1 MVGKV
6 TTIQYA
12 SASRIPSIMGHN
24 PYSTPNDELDASIKA
39 VAGGYHAL
47 PQIEIEAADWGN
59 DMENMILEKAAKKL
73 GLRDLKLDYPEAYY
87 YKDILQ
93 ASLDGGAIADDIE
106 VTTDPANNIYVMNSN
121 NVITLSGPGVLES
134 KLTRVAPSDTPAL
147 YRGPLQLQAQMLC
160 TGAQW
165 GVIATLY
172 QGVEMYLYLYKA
184 DFDVQNQIIMA
195 CSDFKRRVAEQ
206 DYYPALSAAEATTM
220 HPQADD
226 DIEIEADDDLRE
238 KIERLAHLRTEL
250 KAYQALV
257 DDLQTDIMNAM
268 GDASSCN
275 AGLYR
280 VTWPM
285 RRVKAKPEQHKII
298 PAVEEQWVRSKT
310 LKVEGL

>member
-12 SASRIPSIMGHN
+12 SASRVPAIMGHN

-39 VAGGYHAL
+39 VEGSYHAL
-47 PQIEIEAADWGN
+47 PQMEIEAADWGN
-59 DMENMILEKAAKKL
+59 DLEDMILEKAAKKL
-73 GLRDLKLDYPEAYY
+73 GLRDLKLDYPEAYH

-93 ASLDGGAIADDIE
+93 ASLDGGAIADDILVE
-106 VTTDPANNIYVMNSN
+106 TDPSRNIYVMNSN

-134 KLTRVAPSDTPAL
+134 KLTRVAPSDVPAL

-172 QGVEMYLYLYKA
+172 QGVELYIYVYKS
-184 DFDVQNQIIMA
+184 DVEVQNQIIMA
-195 CSDFKRRVAEQ
+195 CSDFKRRVAAK
-206 DYYPALSAAEATTM
+206 DYYPALSAAEATNM

-226 DIEIEADDDLRE
+226 DIEIEADDELRQ
-238 KIERLAHLRTEL
+238 KIEQLAHIKSEL
-250 KAYQALV
+250 KAYEALAA
-257 DDLQTDIMNAM
+257 DLQTDIMNAM
-268 GDASSCN
+268 GEASRVN
-275 AGLYR
+275 AGLYQ

-285 RRVKAKPEQHKII
+285 RRVKAKPEQQKII
-298 PAVEEQWVRSKT
+298 PAVEEHWVRSKT
-310 LKVEGL
+310 LKLEGL